1 MANTFGKAIY
11 LDTFTAAI
19 DVNKELAGASGFRIK
34 SIEFQKPTTAGHT
47 CAITNEQGETLFS
60 ETCVTANQSIIKY
73 FGGDGLFVSNIKVAV
88 AAGDHMASGAIVI
101 NRA

>member
-1 MANTFGKAIY
+1 MANVFANPIY

-19 DVNKELAGASGFRIK
+19 DVNKELGGAAGFRIK

-47 CAITNEQGETLFS
+47 CVITDEQGRTLFS

-73 FGGDGLFVSNIKVAV
+73 FRGNGLFVSNIKI
-88 AAGDHMASGAIVI
+88 AAGAVGSGAVVIV
-101 NRA
+101 RA